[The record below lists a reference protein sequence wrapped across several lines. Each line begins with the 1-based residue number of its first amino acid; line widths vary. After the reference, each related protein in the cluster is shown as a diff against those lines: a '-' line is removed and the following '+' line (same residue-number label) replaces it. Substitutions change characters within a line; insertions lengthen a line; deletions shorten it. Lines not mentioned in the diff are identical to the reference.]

1 MLIHFASD
9 PRQRCDNCGTRG
21 TLMHLVLAP
30 SDGSLDLCRTCF
42 GALVLAL
49 NGAARKLGMSGKTRD
64 EVPLG
69 VKEFGQS
76 GKAMLKTEISG

>member
-21 TLMHLVLAP
+21 TLMHLVFAP

-49 NGAARKLGMSGKTRD
+49 NRAARKLGMSGKTQGEIRPAP
-64 EVPLG
+64 EPRSSA
-69 VKEFGQS
+69 KR
-76 GKAMLKTEISG
+76 GKLCPP

>member
-21 TLMHLVLAP
+21 TLMHLVFAP

-42 GALVLAL
+42 NALVLAL
-49 NGAARKLGMSGKTRD
+49 NGAARKLADFSVRAPPM
-64 EVPLG
+64 
-69 VKEFGQS
+69 
-76 GKAMLKTEISG
+76 A

>member
-21 TLMHLVLAP
+21 TLMHLAP

-49 NGAARKLGMSGKTRD
+49 NGPRENL
-64 EVPLG
+64 E
-69 VKEFGQS
+69 
-76 GKAMLKTEISG
+76 